1 MTKEEIIKE
10 LKERNA
16 QAYQYMVDR
25 GDTPDDVRGWDLQD
39 QQNSIWDDGYARGL
53 EEAIDLIGHLK
64 A

>member
-1 MTKEEIIKE
+1 MTKNEIIGT
-10 LKERNA
+10 LKERKD

-25 GDTPDDVRGWDLQD
+25 GDVPDDVRGWDLQD
-39 QQNSIWDDGYARGL
+39 DQNSIWDDGYARGL